1 MSLRN
6 SGNGGII
13 RFDHTQTNPI
23 VETLITG
30 LSEPVYD
37 IAIYGNNLYMTIQS
51 VGMIFKID
59 ITQTNPVLEDVIAA
73 QGVNDVVVEGDFLYY
88 CSNYISRINLLDATP
103 VAESIISG
111 ITSAWDLLFDGD
123 DLFIARQVMGKIEKL
138 NSAFVDPTLSP
149 DYAALVSFYNSTDG
163 LNWTNSTNWFDP
175 AKSLY
180 SWHGVV
186 SNENNKIVGINLAG
200 NNLSGTLS
208 TEIGDFDQLKILRI
222 SGNMPTGD
230 LPSSLSD
237 LTNLETLWLGGNN
250 FTGTI
255 SPSIANLSNLSY
267 LYIQNNEFTGTIPS
281 EFGGLTPFTVL
292 HLYDNNFEGILPSS
306 LSNLTNLTS
315 IAISDNNFEG
325 TIPFNAPNANIN
337 VTNNYFDFSDLEP
350 LDQANNYISL
360 NYSPQRTRDLAE
372 NIESG
377 VGVDITL
384 NVNDT
389 NIDRDGNET
398 AMNNIYQWYKD
409 DVAITGSNSA
419 NYTITNAHISDSG
432 DYFCEITN
440 NILPALTIVRAPI
453 TVLKDP
459 SLSVIDT
466 EIDNE
471 LSIYPNPTK
480 NWLNIKSDALTDA
493 KLSIYD
499 INGRL
504 VITQNLE
511 GNLNALNVE
520 QLQSGTYILKI
531 EDHNKVQTQ
540 RFIKQ

>member
-1 MSLRN
+1 MRILLLLSLSLCCTASMTAQISDYVTGLSSPVGLAQSGNTLFVCDIGSSKIQKIDMTATNPVAVDFVNNIFAPTKMVIIGNDMYITSLEGDVSKVDITLTNPSIVTVVSGLALPFGLAVKDNFIYVSLRN

-73 QGVNDVVVEGDFLYY
+73 PGVNDVVVEGDFLYY

-123 DLFIARQVMGKIEKL
+123 DLFIARQVMREIEKL

-149 DYAALVSFYNSTDG
+149 DYDALVGFYNSTDG
-163 LNWTNSTNWFDP
+163 LNWTNSTNWIDP

-208 TEIGDFDQLKILRI
+208 TEIGDFDQLKILSI
-222 SGNMPTGD
+222 SGNMLTGD
-230 LPSSLSD
+230 LPSSLYD
-237 LTNLETLWLGGNN
+237 LTNLETLWLAGNN

-281 EFGGLTPFTVL
+281 EFGGLTPLTVL

-350 LDQANNYISL
+350 FILANNFNSL
-360 NYSPQRTRDLAE
+360 QYSPQRTPD
-372 NIESG
+372 
-377 VGVDITL
+377 
-384 NVNDT
+384 
-389 NIDRDGNET
+389 
-398 AMNNIYQWYKD
+398 
-409 DVAITGSNSA
+409 
-419 NYTITNAHISDSG
+419 
-432 DYFCEITN
+432 
-440 NILPALTIVRAPI
+440 
-453 TVLKDP
+453 
-459 SLSVIDT
+459 
-466 EIDNE
+466 
-471 LSIYPNPTK
+471 
-480 NWLNIKSDALTDA
+480 
-493 KLSIYD
+493 
-499 INGRL
+499 
-504 VITQNLE
+504 
-511 GNLNALNVE
+511 
-520 QLQSGTYILKI
+520 
-531 EDHNKVQTQ
+531 
-540 RFIKQ
+540 